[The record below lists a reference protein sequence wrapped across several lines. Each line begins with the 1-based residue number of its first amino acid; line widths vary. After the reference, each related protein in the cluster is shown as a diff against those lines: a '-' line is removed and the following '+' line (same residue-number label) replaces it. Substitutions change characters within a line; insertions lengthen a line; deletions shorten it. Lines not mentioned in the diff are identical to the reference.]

1 MEDKGG
7 TMKKLVLTFL
17 VAVVLLAGLTQ
28 PLAAKGDKIRIGVL
42 RFTNETSASWW
53 NSQVGRELSDMLA
66 AELVSTR
73 AFSVLER
80 KEIDAVLGEQDLSAS
95 DRVSAKTK
103 VRMKELKG
111 AQYLI
116 AGTVSAYEENV
127 KGGGAGIRVG
137 PVSLGGSKEKA
148 YIAVDVKL
156 IDTETGEIVDART
169 IEATAKGSALSAGLS
184 IRNFSLD
191 GGAYNKTPA
200 GKAIR
205 ACILYVAEYLECS
218 MVKGEDDECMEKWDE
233 MDDKRK
239 EKTKDAIDMDD

>member
-1 MEDKGG
+1 
-7 TMKKLVLTFL
+7 MKKLLLAVLT
-17 VAVVLLAGLTQ
+17 VSLLLTLFSR
-28 PLAAKGDKIRIGVL
+28 PLAAEGDKIRIGVL
-42 RFTNETSASWW
+42 RFTNQTSASWW
-53 NSQVGRELSDMLA
+53 NSQVANELSDMLA

-103 VRMKELKG
+103 VKMQQLKG

-116 AGTVSAYEENV
+116 AGTVSAYEENI
-127 KGGGAGIRVG
+127 KGTGGGVRVG

-156 IDTETGEIVDART
+156 VDTETGEIVDART
-169 IEATAKGSALSAGLS
+169 IEATAKGKALSAGLS
-184 IRNFSLD
+184 IRNFSIN
-191 GGAYNKTPA
+191 GGDYEKTPA

-205 ACILYVAEYLECS
+205 ACILYIAEYLECS
-218 MVKGEDDECMEKWDE
+218 MIKGQDDDCMEKWDR
-233 MDDKRK
+233 MDSKRK
-239 EKTKDAIDMDD
+239 EKTKDSIDLD

>member
-1 MEDKGG
+1 
-7 TMKKLVLTFL
+7 MKKFMLTFL
-17 VAVVLLAGLTQ
+17 AAAILLAGLTQ

-42 RFTNETSASWW
+42 RFTNDTRASWW
-53 NSQVGRELSDMLA
+53 NSQVGNELSDMLA

-73 AFSVLER
+73 SFSVLER
-80 KEIDAVLGEQDLSAS
+80 KELDAVLGEQDLSAS
-95 DRVSAKTK
+95 DRVSEATK
-103 VRMKELKG
+103 VKLKQLKG

-127 KGGGAGIRVG
+127 KGGGAGIRLG

-148 YIAVDVKL
+148 YIAVDVKVV
-156 IDTETGEIVDART
+156 DTETGEIVDART

-184 IRNFSLD
+184 IRNFSFE
-191 GGAYNKTPA
+191 GGGYNKTPA

-218 MVKGEDDECMEKWDE
+218 MVRGTDDECMEKWDE
-233 MDDKRK
+233 MDSKRK
-239 EKTKDAIDMDD
+239 EKTKDAIDLDD